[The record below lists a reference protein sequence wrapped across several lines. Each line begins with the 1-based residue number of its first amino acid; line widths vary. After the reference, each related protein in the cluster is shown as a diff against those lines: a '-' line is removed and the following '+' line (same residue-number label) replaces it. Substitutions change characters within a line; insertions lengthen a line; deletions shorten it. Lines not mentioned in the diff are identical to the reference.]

1 MAILYGVFSQV
12 VRMSLAA
19 SAVIAVVCVLRL
31 CLKRAPKKFSC
42 LLWLAVGFRLACPV
56 SFSSVFSLFSLS
68 TALKSQSGRLV
79 YSGQAAILPA
89 PAKTTAPGA
98 ASGAPQAS
106 NTLGAL
112 PAADST
118 RMPGPAGTPDL
129 GAVLALLWILGV
141 LILLGYAVYACLRT
155 RRRVA
160 AAVRLYGNV
169 YECDSI
175 PAPFVLGLFRPRI
188 YLPFGLSGAEK
199 DYLLCHES
207 THIRRGDHLVK
218 PLFFLLLAAHWF
230 NPLVWLAFSLLTRDM
245 EMSCDEAV
253 LQKLGDDVKKP
264 YTLSL
269 LAFAQ
274 NRRFPSPNPLC
285 FGETGVKER
294 IKNAL
299 RFQRARAWVTAGAA
313 ILCVLAITA
322 CTANPAQSSPPAVG
336 VLDSDDAFA
345 VQAKGLLT
353 SAFTC
358 PDAYFA
364 EHWKPY
370 PTVSDS
376 TRFSAVELAE
386 AAQAQ
391 KEAMEA
397 EEKIFQHHQERFPA
411 ECFASQSVQDNFIAK
426 LAACGFDSACLAGGG
441 TVTVLDIVEE
451 RGSGSLRTFSVVLDV
466 SSGGEKNGERVELAV
481 RFQEKDGKI
490 AGVQFDEEVC
500 SDVVSRLTGHDP
512 NYDGD
517 GAYLTADVQLSG
529 MEEYIRLLEAQISR
543 LKATDD
549 PDKDE
554 KLAGLEQL
562 MMNARQELEE
572 FQQMLALAQST
583 WSAPESGDILID
595 QNSLGENA
603 VVVDDYIRGAK
614 LGGGFLKSG
623 NPSYAIGINTH
634 NLPIFRDMDSAF
646 KQAKLD
652 YAEGFQA
659 IAEEFGLE
667 PVNAENWMDYKLC
680 GWQLSTEDEAV
691 ALQGREITGFFDLFE
706 NGYPDNYEDSGMTVP
721 IQYPCGSLPEVYVQS
736 LNAFTSSYWYGGVS
750 KVLLDLTDIPDLS
763 DRQRQEIADALAE
776 LWELE
781 VELIDAK
788 ETYGTD
794 YTEKNLGFP
803 NSTVLLLCNNWK
815 KTGGGFQFNPMELT
829 GSRDSSTSDPYTV
842 QQSGKSFLVT
852 PGSGMSYSFVN

>member
-19 SAVIAVVCVLRL
+19 SAVIAVVCILRL

-68 TALKSQSGRLV
+68 TAVKSQSGRLV

-118 RMPGPAGTPDL
+118 RMPGHAGTPDL
-129 GAVLALLWILGV
+129 GALLALLWILGV
-141 LILLGYAVYACLRT
+141 LVLLGYAVYACLRT

-160 AAVRLYGNV
+160 AAVRLYGSV

-322 CTANPAQSSPPAVG
+322 CTANPPQGGSPGSSAVG

-376 TRFSAVELAE
+376 TRFSAEELAE

-451 RGSGSLRTFSVVLDV
+451 RGSDSFRTFSVVLDV
-466 SSGGEKNGERVELAV
+466 SPGDATPGGEKTGERVELAV

-490 AGVQFDEEVC
+490 AGVQFDEEAC
-500 SDVVSRLTGHDP
+500 SVVISRLTGHDP

-517 GAYLTADVQLSG
+517 GAYHTIEEQL
-529 MEEYIRLLEAQISR
+529 ELLEALSLQSEMLIAELKSSNDPEKAKILQAEEAYLVQVRQRIEELRQILQWSDSMW
-543 LKATDD
+543 L
-549 PDKDE
+549 PSSE
-554 KLAGLEQL
+554 ISQLEQEG
-562 MMNARQELEE
+562 AD
-572 FQQMLALAQST
+572 A
-583 WSAPESGDILID
+583 
-595 QNSLGENA
+595 
-603 VVVDDYIRGAK
+603 IR
-614 LGGGFLKSG
+614 
-623 NPSYAIGINTH
+623 
-634 NLPIFRDMDSAF
+634 R
-646 KQAKLD
+646 
-652 YAEGFQA
+652 
-659 IAEEFGLE
+659 
-667 PVNAENWMDYKLC
+667 
-680 GWQLSTEDEAV
+680 TEDFIANS
-691 ALQGREITGFFDLFE
+691 R
-706 NGYPDNYEDSGMTVP
+706 NSDNYESGGTAGDTSFS
-721 IQYPCGSLPEVYVQS
+721 CGSLPEVYVQS
-736 LNAFTSSYWYGGVS
+736 LNTFATYLYDGRN
-750 KVLLDLTDIPDLS
+750 KILLDLTDIPDLS
-763 DRQRQEIADALAE
+763 DEQRQEIADALAE
-776 LWELE
+776 LWGLE

-788 ETYGTD
+788 EIYGADFMYAYNFLPET
-794 YTEKNLGFP
+794 TA
-803 NSTVLLLCNNWK
+803 LLLGSDWK
-815 KTGGGFQFNPMELT
+815 KTEDGFQFTPQMLSGDHT
-829 GSRDSSTSDPYTV
+829 LSLSTPYIVV
-842 QQSGKSFLVT
+842 QSENSWLVT
-852 PGSGMSYSFVN
+852 PGSLGIIGTS